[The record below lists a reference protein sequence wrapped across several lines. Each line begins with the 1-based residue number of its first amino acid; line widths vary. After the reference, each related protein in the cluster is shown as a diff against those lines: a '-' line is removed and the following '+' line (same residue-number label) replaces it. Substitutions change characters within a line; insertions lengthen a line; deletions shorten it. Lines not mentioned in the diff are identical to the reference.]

1 MLSRCKEVL
10 VGGSCSM
17 REKLLPS
24 RLNPDSTYNNN
35 LSLTRADVYCVTGQY
50 LSQECEFILH

>member
-1 MLSRCKEVL
+1 
-10 VGGSCSM
+10 M
-17 REKLLPS
+17 REKLPPSLPS